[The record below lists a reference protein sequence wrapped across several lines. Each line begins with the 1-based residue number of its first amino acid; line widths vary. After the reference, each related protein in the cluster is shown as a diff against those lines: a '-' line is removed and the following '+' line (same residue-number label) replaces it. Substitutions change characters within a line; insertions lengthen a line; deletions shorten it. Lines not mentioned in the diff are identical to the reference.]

1 MNCIQNLGLPYP
13 AQKVHISQPEKPHP
27 LLNSKFSF
35 CCSNQDIFRFGKITT
50 PIPRNEITLH
60 VVHYHYVLFDCHCHW
75 MLYLMNVICLQHSAV
90 LCFPVSHFL
99 HECICYCWSHS
110 PSSLRHILG
119 PMNVSKAN
127 FLFFLSCW
135 NIRKDTWSCLGFL
148 KCCET
153 GCLTSLL
160 SQSVGLQTATQL
172 FKCYR

>member
-60 VVHYHYVLFDCHCHW
+60 VVHYHYALFDCHCHW

-90 LCFPVSHFL
+90 LYFPVSSWMHLLPLVFTV
-99 HECICYCWSHS
+99 
-110 PSSLRHILG
+110 PAVLG
-119 PMNVSKAN
+119 TCLAPMNVGKAN

-135 NIRKDTWSCLGFL
+135 NIRKDIWSCLGFL

-160 SQSVGLQTATQL
+160 RITSVSWSSNGNPT
-172 FKCYR
+172 F